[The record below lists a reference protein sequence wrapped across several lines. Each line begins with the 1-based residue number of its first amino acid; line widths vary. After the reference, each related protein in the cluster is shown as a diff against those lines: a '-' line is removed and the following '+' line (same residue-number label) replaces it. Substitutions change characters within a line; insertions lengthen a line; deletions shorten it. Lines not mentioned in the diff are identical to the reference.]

1 MKFENI
7 RKFESKDLDRIM
19 EVWLNTN
26 IEAHD
31 FIDEKY
37 WRGNFDMVKEMMPSA
52 ELYVFE
58 ENSEIKGFVGV
69 MDNYIAGIFVD
80 GNNKSRGIGK
90 KLLDFVKNKKDSLEL
105 SVYEKNTRAMNFYKR
120 EGFEIGEKNI
130 DENTD
135 EVEIK
140 MIWTK

>member
-1 MKFENI
+1 MKSENI
-7 RKFESKDLDRIM
+7 RRFESKDLDRIM
-19 EVWLNTN
+19 EIWLNTN

-37 WRGNFDMVKEMMPSA
+37 WRDNFGMVKEMMPSA

-80 GNNKSRGIGK
+80 VNNKSRGIGK
-90 KLLDFVKNKKDSLEL
+90 KLLDFVKDKKDSLEL

-140 MIWTK
+140 MIWSK

>member
-1 MKFENI
+1 MKSENI
-7 RKFESKDLDRIM
+7 RRFESKDLDRIM
-19 EVWLNTN
+19 EIWLYTN

-37 WRGNFDMVKEMMPSA
+37 WRDNFGMVKEMMTSA

-58 ENSEIKGFVGV
+58 GNSEIKGFVGV
-69 MDNYIAGIFVD
+69 MDNYIAGIFVE

-90 KLLDFVKNKKDSLEL
+90 KLLDFVKDKKDSLEL

>member
-19 EVWLNTN
+19 GIWLNTN

-37 WRGNFDMVKEMMPSA
+37 WRDNFDMVKGMMPSA

-58 ENSEIKGFVGV
+58 EDSEIKGFVGV
-69 MDNYIAGIFVD
+69 MENYIAGIFVD

-90 KLLDFVKNKKDSLEL
+90 KLLDFVKDKKDSLEL

-120 EGFEIGEKNI
+120 EGFKIGEKNI

-140 MIWTK
+140 MIWSK